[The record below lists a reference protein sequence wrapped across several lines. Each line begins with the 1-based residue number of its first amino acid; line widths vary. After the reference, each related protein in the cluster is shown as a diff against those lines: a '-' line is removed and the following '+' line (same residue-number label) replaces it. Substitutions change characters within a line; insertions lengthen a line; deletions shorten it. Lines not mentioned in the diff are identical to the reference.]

1 VYCQLINLV
10 TFNDMV
16 TFIIWVLVV
25 ATVAAFLLT
34 LLKKWG
40 VIEYV
45 QVHGNDFFVKMFNC
59 GFCLSWWA
67 GVVLSVLF
75 AICTGNPALLLVP
88 FCSTVI
94 TRILL

>member
-1 VYCQLINLV
+1 MYCQLINLV

-45 QVHGNDFFVKMFNC
+45 QVHGNDFFC
-59 GFCLSWWA
+59 
-67 GVVLSVLF
+67 
-75 AICTGNPALLLVP
+75 
-88 FCSTVI
+88 
-94 TRILL
+94 

>member
-1 VYCQLINLV
+1 
-10 TFNDMV
+10 MV

-45 QVHGNDFFVKMFNC
+45 QVHGNNFFSKMFHC
-59 GFCLSWWA
+59 DFCLSFWTSVIISVTLFVFSGCA
-67 GVVLSVLF
+67 DMLFIPFLST
-75 AICTGNPALLLVP
+75 C
-88 FCSTVI
+88 I

>member
-1 VYCQLINLV
+1 
-10 TFNDMV
+10 MV

-45 QVHGNDFFVKMFNC
+45 QVHGNDFFVKMFN
-59 GFCLSWWA
+59 LS
-67 GVVLSVLF
+67 LIHISE
-75 AICTGNPALLLVP
+75 P
-88 FCSTVI
+88 
-94 TRILL
+94 TRP

>member
-1 VYCQLINLV
+1 MRVYCQLINLV

-45 QVHGNDFFVKMFNC
+45 QVHGNDFFVKMFK
-59 GFCLSWWA
+59 SDP
-67 GVVLSVLF
+67 
-75 AICTGNPALLLVP
+75 TPA
-88 FCSTVI
+88 SI
-94 TRILL
+94 SNILLYA

>member
-1 VYCQLINLV
+1 
-10 TFNDMV
+10 MV

-45 QVHGNDFFVKMFNC
+45 QVYGNDFFFKMFNC

-75 AICTGNPALLLVP
+75 SIFNGHPAFLLVA
-88 FCSTVI
+88 FCETVK

>member
-1 VYCQLINLV
+1 MESYRGIPSSVWLAEATTPWI
-10 TFNDMV
+10 
-16 TFIIWVLVV
+16 V

>member
-1 VYCQLINLV
+1 
-10 TFNDMV
+10 MV

-45 QVHGNDFFVKMFNC
+45 QVHGNDFFVKIAYH
-59 GFCLSWWA
+59 GGRGSFCPS
-67 GVVLSVLF
+67 
-75 AICTGNPALLLVP
+75 CLLYAP
-88 FCSTVI
+88 G
-94 TRILL
+94 TRHCYWFRFVQQS

>member
-1 VYCQLINLV
+1 
-10 TFNDMV
+10 MV

-45 QVHGNDFFVKMFNC
+45 QVHGND
-59 GFCLSWWA
+59 LSWWA

-88 FCSTVI
+88 FCSTMI
-94 TRILL
+94 TRYLL